1 MGGSCDEE
9 RSPPLRIVLGAF
21 NDSSTLAKVDYVGP
35 SSSSS
40 SPLPAVVAVAG
51 SNGETSPYLSSS
63 SPTNYILGTSYF
75 ATPRLGASPGSG
87 ASRRSAM
94 RLNKD
99 GRVPMSDRKFYLDT
113 FKPKALIMS
122 TVRVTAIN
130 ISTTFSTFFS
140 DQLHSEQLLETMADD
155 GEITPDEADEMNEEW
170 ENREWELRKNALPKK
185 IGWALVRFHT
195 CTALMRFYELIMARY
210 VLRVDGDGRGLLLDG
225 NNGAIDPVTTTTTS
239 HLSRGGQN
247 SNPSSLTHEQ
257 AITVMDK
264 LTRDPFQASLRTSQ
278 VLHNEEHYPGMVIAS
293 NGTETPTSRE
303 LTKRMFST
311 CLWANVIP
319 FLAELTVQQLVL
331 VYGYWV
337 YYAAKKRRQTEREGM
352 KDGENED
359 SGGETQC
366 EEDDATS
373 ESAYALALMFR
384 SSRLTIARSMSWIA
398 ASAGGGIGCVVYPGW
413 GTVFGIQIGDTLVGA
428 LTD

>member
-1 MGGSCDEE
+1 
-9 RSPPLRIVLGAF
+9 
-21 NDSSTLAKVDYVGP
+21 
-35 SSSSS
+35 
-40 SPLPAVVAVAG
+40 
-51 SNGETSPYLSSS
+51 
-63 SPTNYILGTSYF
+63 
-75 ATPRLGASPGSG
+75 
-87 ASRRSAM
+87 
-94 RLNKD
+94 
-99 GRVPMSDRKFYLDT
+99 
-113 FKPKALIMS
+113 
-122 TVRVTAIN
+122 VRVTAIN

-140 DQLHSEQLLETMADD
+140 DQLHSEQRLETMVED
-155 GEITPDEADEMNEEW
+155 GEITPDEADELNEEW
-170 ENREWELRKNALPKK
+170 ENREWESRKSALPKK

-225 NNGAIDPVTTTTTS
+225 NNGAIDAATTTTS
-239 HLSRGGQN
+239 HSSRGGHN
-247 SNPSSLTHEQ
+247 GNPSSLTHEQ

-278 VLHNEEHYPGMVIAS
+278 VLHNEEHSPGMVIAS
-293 NGTETPTSRE
+293 SGTETPTSRE

-331 VYGYWV
+331 VYSYWV

-352 KDGENED
+352 EGWDNED
-359 SGGETQC
+359 SVGETQC

-398 ASAGGGIGCVVYPGW
+398 ASAGGAIGCVVYPGW